1 MKEYLLTDEK
11 EISEVDYLERNA
23 LIDQFKQMPVD
34 FFSKLRHFQPQIGCL
49 NACSI
54 CSKHASTN
62 MNYWTEKRIRNVISA
77 LKYSTPRTEKPL
89 IVWDRD
95 NHRSGV
101 IFSYLDNDV
110 STYKY
115 FNKFIELAY
124 EELGVK
130 TRISTVGFSRHNVEL
145 CNMHRIISQNTEAL
159 GGVRLSFTPYSVGWV
174 CQNDEFNRDEYI
186 KDIATFLKI
195 YKPYYDSVGSGSR
208 NFCVELRYKPLVVNS
223 DVSIFKHEGKF
234 IIYTDDLLYVSSDND
249 ITFEETNILD
259 PYVHRLKLN
268 NEGIKFNKIKVEKNL
283 NSKEEIIKYL
293 SENPKIEKEVEIYKT
308 TNKDGEYYSVDPIMT
323 DEGTNGYV
331 IYPKTVTRGKSGY
344 IINDRFFLNAL
355 FKYKNE
361 HNIVQDTLNSTTWD
375 DVYNVLRDVI
385 EMQKQYEIENDVCKA
400 NYVKN
405 EIIPMITAY
414 IEALKIAGYDARSF
428 FDKNFTIDTGIIC
441 NLGRAIHEFKGLV
454 SYENEPLTLN
464 HERNYGSVNSTM
476 TKEGVAWR
484 ISCNYNDKLLI
495 EELDLGSTATQDGQ
509 QRFYK
514 DIQLK
519 QNDVHISFSNLKN
532 SYFIPGQTAKP
543 AIKFYKEFGELGYLA
558 TYSQHSFTIDEVLY
572 KTSEHYYQ
580 SKKFLDKETIDRV
593 IAAESPKEASNIGR
607 DRNNKKRDD
616 WREIKKKIMFDAVY
630 FKFKQNP
637 DIMLKL
643 LETGDLDII
652 EETVKENYWGC
663 GPNYDGENNY
673 GKILCKVRER
683 LREEMINYE

>member
-1 MKEYLLTDEK
+1 MKNYLLKDEN
-11 EISEVDYLERNA
+11 EIIEEDYSERKNLVEH
-23 LIDQFKQMPVD
+23 FEKMPID
-34 FFSKLRHFQPQIGCL
+34 FFSKLRHFQPQVGCL

-54 CSKHASTN
+54 CSKYASTN
-62 MNYWTEKRIRNVISA
+62 MNYWTEKRIRNVIAA

-115 FNKFIELAY
+115 FDKFIKLAY

-130 TRISTVGFSRHNVEL
+130 TRISTVGFSRHNTEL
-145 CNMHRIISQNTEAL
+145 CDMHRTISQNEEAL
-159 GGVRLSFTPYSVGWV
+159 GGVRLSFTPYSVGWA
-174 CQNDEFNRDEYI
+174 CQNDKFNRDEYI

-208 NFCVELRYKPLVVNS
+208 NFCVELRYKPLIVNS
-223 DVSIFKHEGKF
+223 DVIIFEHEGKF
-234 IIYTDDLLYVSSDND
+234 IIYTDSLLYVSTSND
-249 ITFEETNILD
+249 ICFEETNILD

-268 NEGIKFNKIKVEKNL
+268 NEGIKFNKIKVDRKLIN
-283 NSKEEIIKYL
+283 KEEIIAYL
-293 SENPKIEKEVEIYKT
+293 SGTPEIEKEVEIYKT
-308 TNKDGEYYSVDPIMT
+308 TNKDGEYYSIDPIMT
-323 DEGTNGYV
+323 DKGTNGYV
-331 IYPKTVTRGKSGY
+331 IYPKTKTRQKDGY

-361 HNIVQDTLNSTTWD
+361 HNIIQSTLDSTTWN
-375 DVYNVLRDVI
+375 DVYNVLKDVI
-385 EMQKQYEIENDVCKA
+385 SMQQQYEIENDIYKA
-400 NYVKN
+400 NYIKN

-414 IEALKIAGYDARSF
+414 VEALKIAGYDAKSF

-484 ISCNYNDKLLI
+484 ISCDYEDKLLI
-495 EELDLGSTATQDGQ
+495 EELDLASTATQDGQ
-509 QRFYK
+509 QRFCES
-514 DIQLK
+514 IQLRHD
-519 QNDVHISFSNLKN
+519 DVHISFDSLKTN
-532 SYFIPGQTAKP
+532 YLIPGQTIQP
-543 AIKFYKEFGELGYLA
+543 AIRFYKEFGELGYLA
-558 TYSQHSFTIDEVLY
+558 TYSSHSFTVDGILY

-580 SKKFLDKETIDRV
+580 SKKFLDKETADKVID
-593 IAAESPKEASNIGR
+593 AETPKEASNIGR
-607 DRNNKKRDD
+607 DRNNKKRDN

-630 FKFKQNP
+630 YKFKQNP

-652 EETVKENYWGC
+652 EETVKESYWGC
-663 GPNYDGENNY
+663 GPNHDGENNY

-683 LREEMINYE
+683 LRKEMV